1 MIKQSLVQCV
11 LIYPT
16 NNLEM
21 RTVLM
26 ITTWF
31 DDDPLFNRYY
41 PYYPDYRYYFENEW
55 GMPLHCDERLFE
67 FLSLGN
73 FAAGLNWS
81 LVLNK
86 RAAFRSAFQDWDI
99 AAVAAYDASKIIQLC
114 QDPSIIRN
122 QRKIQAV
129 IHNAKLIQQIQRT
142 QSFEAY
148 LWQHLHYQQLVLN
161 CQYFSDLPRT
171 TITGDQVARQLRQIG
186 FQFVGPVTVNAWLVN
201 TGFITA
207 RPDHRGIIQMPSNP
221 QAAIRSSLPTHTT
234 PSTRSL

>member
-1 MIKQSLVQCV
+1 
-11 LIYPT
+11 
-16 NNLEM
+16 
-21 RTVLM
+21 M

-41 PYYPDYRYYFENEW
+41 PYYPDYQYYFENEW

-129 IHNAKLIQQIQRT
+129 IHNAQLIQQIQRT

>member
-1 MIKQSLVQCV
+1 
-11 LIYPT
+11 
-16 NNLEM
+16 
-21 RTVLM
+21 M

-41 PYYPDYRYYFENEW
+41 PYYADYRYYFENEW
-55 GMPLHCDERLFE
+55 GLPPHCDERLFE

-86 RAAFRSAFQDWDI
+86 RAAFRNAFHNWDI
-99 AAVAAYDASKIIQLC
+99 ATVAAYDASQVIRLFH
-114 QDPSIIRN
+114 DPNIIRN
-122 QRKIQAV
+122 QRKIKAV
-129 IHNAKLIQQIQRT
+129 IHNAQLIQQIQCT

-148 LWQHLHYQQLVLN
+148 LWQHLNYQQLVLN

-171 TITGDQVARQLRQIG
+171 TITGDQVAHQLRQTG

-207 RPDHRGIIQMPSNP
+207 RPDHRGIIPTPPKP
-221 QAAIRSSLPTHTT
+221 QVGVRPSLPTRTSHQLGHFDN
-234 PSTRSL
+234 PHGTRLQ